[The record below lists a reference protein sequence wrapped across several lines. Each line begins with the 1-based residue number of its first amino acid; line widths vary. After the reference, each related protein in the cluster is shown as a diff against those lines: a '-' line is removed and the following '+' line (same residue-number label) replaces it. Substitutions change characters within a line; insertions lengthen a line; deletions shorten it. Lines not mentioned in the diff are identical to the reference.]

1 MFSKKIAIENTN
13 TDWLTIFESI
23 IEFVY
28 FSDHLNFVKTNSL
41 YLTFAFENISI
52 EVMNM
57 LYLLEQKFSY
67 IKIKKIENSTIPNDF
82 YANYLVE
89 SSLNKSKLALST
101 LGIILNTN
109 PRHEGYVLNL
119 NLRQRFLKGNFK
131 LFLLGSSLDI
141 TLPVK
146 NLGSNINSLKLISE
160 GNHIF
165 CQEIKNSKFPLLI
178 SNTEIYK
185 RSDTK
190 YFSKLLK
197 YTGVVSKIWN
207 GVNILN
213 QNISEA
219 GIHNLNLFL
228 PLTAEDFS
236 NYFGLYFINSS
247 INHTPNIKTLIEFR
261 LLNIFFNENKEINDK
276 FLVNQNS
283 TNETNFYFDNFFKK
297 NLYFYLPNNLFLED
311 NETYINTSGY
321 YKKVTKTIDLK
332 NSKTSWQILRK
343 LHFISSKLN
352 ILNNKKD
359 NSIIY
364 FNCTNTFDYKNYI
377 NFQFNPTGSLTSLS
391 FYLNNKNKISIK
403 KSKSN
408 FKSNKLKLFKTK
420 LKFWL
425 DDFYLGSGKDLFSYS
440 SSYMS
445 KSSKVVRENST
456 NFF

>member
-1 MFSKKIAIENTN
+1 MFSKKSVLENTN
-13 TDWLTIFESI
+13 IRWSKIFESI
-23 IEFVY
+23 IELVY
-28 FSDHLNFVKTNSL
+28 FSDHLNFVKINSL

-82 YANYLVE
+82 YSSYLVE
-89 SSLNKSKLALST
+89 SSLNKSKLASST

-141 TLPVK
+141 TLPIK
-146 NLGSNINSLKLISE
+146 SLGSNINSLKLISE

-190 YFSKLLK
+190 YLSKLLK
-197 YTGVVSKIWN
+197 YTGVISKIWN

-219 GIHNLNLFL
+219 GIHTLNLFL
-228 PLTAEDFS
+228 PLTKEDFS
-236 NYFGLYFINSS
+236 NYFGLYFINAS
-247 INHTPNIKTLIEFR
+247 INHVPNIKTLIELS
-261 LLNIFFNENKEINDK
+261 LLNIVFNENKGDK

-283 TNETNFYFDNFFKK
+283 SNETNFYFDNFLKK
-297 NLYFYLPNNLFLED
+297 KSYFYLPNNLFLED
-311 NETYINTSGY
+311 NETYMNTAGY

-332 NSKTSWQILRK
+332 NSKTNWQILRK
-343 LHFISSKLN
+343 LHFLSSKLN
-352 ILNNKKD
+352 LLNNKKD
-359 NSIIY
+359 NNIVF
-364 FNCTNTFDYKNYI
+364 FNCSNTFDYKTYI
-377 NFQFNPTGSLTSLS
+377 NFQFNSTSSLTSLS
-391 FYLNNKNKISIK
+391 FYLNNKNKIIK
-403 KSKSN
+403 KSKSV
-408 FKSNKLKLFKTK
+408 FKNNKIKLFKTK

-425 DDFYLGSGKDLFSYS
+425 DDFYLGNGKDFFSYGS
-440 SSYMS
+440 YYMS